1 MPSLLEEPIPEL
13 VHYVDTNPYDDPAN
27 PPSDP
32 VNLPFIHFQS
42 IELIGFGIGIG
53 WQILPQ
59 IRYSFSAN

>member
-32 VNLPFIHFQS
+32 VNPPLIHVQS
-42 IELIGFGIGIG
+42 IELIGFGIG
-53 WQILPQ
+53 W
-59 IRYSFSAN
+59 